1 MLVTN
6 SSCFSEGAAQLP
18 HQQVNDEL
26 SWLREASTALVPG
39 DYLPSHDAAAD
50 FDVPAGMSLEQIEKQ
65 AIRNALHLNKGNRE
79 ATAKMLNIG
88 ERTLYRK
95 LKEYGLK

>member
-50 FDVPAGMSLEQIEKQ
+50 FDVAGSVNFTE
-65 AIRNALHLNKGNRE
+65 HLSAAMIDDASSSAARQGMDGTRISQPF
-79 ATAKMLNIG
+79 AWLP
-88 ERTLYRK
+88 RF
-95 LKEYGLK
+95 